1 MWRPQ
6 HYRQASPFLTSPPRT
21 YISSSPSK
29 KTSAG
34 SPFMAPLHEVPSKR
48 HHHGTS
54 STASNTFLNPQQ
66 HSPIARG
73 NGVIPRNFSDESYSQ
88 LSSPLR
94 KERGRRG
101 KYGTSLS
108 KGAAA
113 CGADGR
119 VKQIKAPL
127 CIPFFSVNKSVGRLG

>member
-1 MWRPQ
+1 M
-6 HYRQASPFLTSPPRT
+6 AS
-21 YISSSPSK
+21 
-29 KTSAG
+29 
-34 SPFMAPLHEVPSKR
+34 LHKVPSKR
-48 HHHGTS
+48 HHHDPS

-66 HSPIARG
+66 HSPIAHG
-73 NGVIPRNFSDESYSQ
+73 NGVIPKNFSDESYSQ

-119 VKQIKAPL
+119 INQQGGLGKEGRECCLVIPRAKA
-127 CIPFFSVNKSVGRLG
+127 